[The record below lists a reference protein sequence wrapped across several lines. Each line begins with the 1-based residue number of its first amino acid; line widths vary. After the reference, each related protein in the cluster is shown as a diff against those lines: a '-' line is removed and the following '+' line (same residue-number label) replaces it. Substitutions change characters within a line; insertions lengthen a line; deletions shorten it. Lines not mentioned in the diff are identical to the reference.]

1 MEKDIDFANTPICQ
15 SCGMPLTS
23 PEQFGKNAD
32 GTANGD
38 YCVYCCPDGEANMR
52 GTLDEMIDFCAPLEV
67 KLGLF
72 PERTRPHRNALRS
85 ISADAQALDARELR
99 IRPRI
104 CARP

>member
-32 GTANGD
+32 GT
-38 YCVYCCPDGEANMR
+38 
-52 GTLDEMIDFCAPLEV
+52 IDFCAPLEV

-72 PERTRPHRNALRS
+72 PDEKTARNAL
-85 ISADAQALDARELR
+85 AQYLPTLKRWRA
-99 IRPRI
+99 
-104 CARP
+104 

>member
-72 PERTRPHRNALRS
+72 PDERPPETRSLNICRRS
-85 ISADAQALDARELR
+85 SVGARKR
-99 IRPRI
+99 IPPRI

>member
-1 MEKDIDFANTPICQ
+1 MEKNTHFANAPICQ
-15 SCGMPLTS
+15 SCGMPLTA

-32 GTANGD
+32 GTTNGD

-72 PERTRPHRNALRS
+72 PDEKAARDAL
-85 ISADAQALDARELR
+85 SAYLPTLKRWRA
-99 IRPRI
+99 
-104 CARP
+104 

>member
-1 MEKDIDFANTPICQ
+1 MEKNIHSTNAPICQ
-15 SCGMPLTS
+15 SCGMPLTA

-32 GTANGD
+32 GTTNGD

-72 PERTRPHRNALRS
+72 PDEKTARNAL
-85 ISADAQALDARELR
+85 AQYLPTLKRWRA
-99 IRPRI
+99 
-104 CARP
+104 